1 MRKKHIIK
9 NLFVV
14 ACMVSSLFVS
24 SISAFAVESGDNS
37 AMTLSKVQGTVAVL
51 DKDNKPKKATE
62 NMKLINENKIVTNI
76 GSYAWV
82 NLDSNKLVKLDALS
96 KVKITKD
103 EKNLTVDVR
112 EGKVFVDVSE
122 NLEKDES
129 LIIRT
134 PNVTTSIKGK
144 KTSAE
149 ISIKEGNTTIVGLDG
164 KLDCVVTDVT
174 TGQVKQVTISS
185 GKKVDIQQN
194 DSELNIVTK
203 SVTKNDISGFSMLQ
217 IAQDSALKKR
227 IVQSSGSNIGKITE
241 KEAVNSL
248 SKDMDRQEKELA
260 AMAKEAGM
268 DSQSVIN
275 AMMGAD
281 VSSKNLERLAA
292 STQNPSSDTTPST
305 SDGATSNDTTTDTE
319 PKHTHNY
326 ILTSS
331 TPASCTNEGSNT
343 YSCNGC
349 GAVKTETIPKI
360 AHDYEEIIIAQPTC
374 IAEGSREFRCRACGY
389 SITETLSIIEHS
401 YNGDVKTR
409 EFSDNPYI
417 CLEYYIVESKY
428 CTMCD
433 SYIDQPEQQ
442 KYSVHSMD
450 DGTEISPATCT
461 ERRKV
466 KSCCTRVLDD
476 SRQCSYYE
484 EYFEGPLLEHTYE
497 KVYDDSSEICYRFI
511 CNTCEGYGEEIPH
524 TLGDTSGLPAT
535 DSGDQYI
542 NIKCAESGCNMYA
555 KYSWNTESNQYVFTG
570 SWENYP

>member
-1 MRKKHIIK
+1 MRNKHTIK

-14 ACMVSSLFVS
+14 ACVVSSLFVS

-51 DKDNKPKKATE
+51 DKDNKPKKATD
-62 NMKLINENKIVTNI
+62 NMKLISGNKIVTNV

-103 EKNLTVDVR
+103 EKNLTVDVSA
-112 EGKVFVDVSE
+112 GKVFVDVS
-122 NLEKDES
+122 NDLEKDES
-129 LIIRT
+129 LIILT
-134 PNVTTSIKGK
+134 PNVITSINGK
-144 KTSAE
+144 KASAE
-149 ISIKEGNTTIVGLDG
+149 ISIKEGNTTIIGLDG
-164 KLDCVVTDVT
+164 KIDCVVADVT
-174 TGQVKQVTISS
+174 TGQLKQVTISS

-194 DSELNIVTK
+194 DSELSIVTK
-203 SVTKNDISGFSMLQ
+203 SVNKNDISGFSMLQ

-227 IVQSSGSNIGKITE
+227 IVQSSGTKIGKISE
-241 KEAVNSL
+241 EEAVNSL
-248 SKDMDRQEKELA
+248 SKDVERQEKELA
-260 AMAKEAGM
+260 AMAKEAGT

-281 VSSKNLERLAA
+281 VSSKNLERI
-292 STQNPSSDTTPST
+292 
-305 SDGATSNDTTTDTE
+305 ATSNDTATDAE
-319 PKHTHNY
+319 QKHTHNY

-401 YNGDVKTR
+401 YNDDVKTR
-409 EFSDNPYI
+409 EDVDNLDN
-417 CLEYYIVESKY
+417 CHDYYIVESKY

-433 SYIDQPEQQ
+433 SYIEQSRQHKYPE
-442 KYSVHSMD
+442 HSMD
-450 DGTEISPATCT
+450 ERTEISPATCT
-461 ERRKV
+461 ERRQV
-466 KSCCTRVLDD
+466 QYRCTRVLDD
-476 SRQCSYYE
+476 DSGRQCSHCE
-484 EYFEGPLLEHTYE
+484 KYFEGDLIDHAYE
-497 KVYDDSSEICYRFI
+497 KDYVGSSDICYRSI
-511 CNTCEGYGEEIPH
+511 CNSCGEYGEETPH
-524 TLGDTSGLPAT
+524 TLDDASGLPAT
-535 DSGDQYI
+535 DSGDKY
-542 NIKCAESGCNMYA
+542 IKCAEDECSMCA
-555 KYSWNTESNQYVFTG
+555 KYSWNAESDQYVFTG